1 MSRKSKY
8 SFRLILAVS
17 FSITVGF
24 NSLQSIAQ
32 ENHAVGYVYNSE
44 DFSPLHN
51 VHVINTKTN
60 RGVVSGID
68 GKFLISAS
76 GSDTLFFRSVG
87 FKDTLIALT
96 GTGEL
101 RVFMTPA
108 IYPIGEV
115 TILPY
120 GNYADF
126 KQAFKDLEVDKP
138 MQFDPSYFLSGKAP
152 ASGKQG
158 FGLTID
164 GPITALYNAFSRE
177 GKQMRNYER
186 FMRESA
192 IHEEVGRKYNVQIV
206 RRLTG
211 IEDDMEAIRFMQYC
225 SLDTNFIVKATEYE
239 LLLAVKSCYEAYL
252 QEK

>member
-1 MSRKSKY
+1 MSRLLKY
-8 SFRLILAVS
+8 RFRLYLVISL
-17 FSITVGF
+17 SISAG
-24 NSLQSIAQ
+24 LLPLRSIAQ
-32 ENHAVGYVYNSE
+32 ASYAGGYVYNSE

-115 TILPY
+115 IILPY
-120 GNYADF
+120 GNYAEF
-126 KQAFKDLEVDKP
+126 KQAFKNLEVEKP
-138 MQFDPSYFLSGKAP
+138 MQFDPSYFLSGRVP
-152 ASGKQG
+152 STGKQG

-211 IEDDMEAIRFMQYC
+211 IEDDMEAIRFMQFC
-225 SLDTNFIVKATEYE
+225 SLDTNFILQATDYE

>member
-1 MSRKSKY
+1 MSRIRKY
-8 SFRLILAVS
+8 RFRLLFAIS
-17 FSITVGF
+17 FSISAGF
-24 NSLQSIAQ
+24 VPLQSSAQ
-32 ENHAVGYVYNSE
+32 ESHAIGYVYNSE

-51 VHVINTKTN
+51 VHVINTKSN

-87 FKDTLIALT
+87 FKDTLIVLT
-96 GTGEL
+96 GPDEI

-126 KQAFKDLEVDKP
+126 KQAFKNLEVDTP
-138 MQFDPSYFLSGKAP
+138 MRFDKSYFLSGQLP
-152 ASGKQG
+152 TPGQQG
-158 FGLTID
+158 FGLTIN

-186 FMRESA
+186 FMKESA

-211 IEDDMEAIRFMQYC
+211 IEDDMEAIRFMQFC
-225 SLDTNFIVKATEYE
+225 SLDTNFILKSTEYE
-239 LLLAVKSCYEAYL
+239 LLLAVKSCYESYL
-252 QEK
+252 QGK